1 MASRSHLYQA
11 YRERSQRLLVS
22 SLLWN
27 LPRVHPQV
35 GEIFE
40 LIWHRFINPGLLVQ
54 HVTSHGDTHRI
65 EGDAL

>member
-40 LIWHRFINPGLLVQ
+40 LIWHRYSMLRHMVIP
-54 HVTSHGDTHRI
+54 I
-65 EGDAL
+65 ELKVIQ